1 MISPFCCPVLYRRIV
16 KPCLIGLFIGDHR
29 EGPVALPEQ
38 SRVRL
43 ERRHRVEEGALH
55 LPALANAGWLCIN
68 VALPCSIDHAAVAR
82 RWRRN
87 SPFGR
92 RCQGRCVLFALE
104 PAYLA
109 SQARD
114 VPLAGPSG
122 YYPVTL
128 QNKPSSA
135 LAVHVCVS

>member
-55 LPALANAGWLCIN
+55 LPALANAGWLCIS
-68 VALPCSIDHAAVAR
+68 VALPCSIQHAASAR
-82 RWRRN
+82 RTGQI
-87 SPFGR
+87 PLFER

-104 PAYLA
+104 PASLT
-109 SQARD
+109 SIARD
-114 VPLAGPSG
+114 APLAGPLASG
-122 YYPVTL
+122 PVTL